1 MKARKAPG
9 LGAVWGEKGMN
20 RLQKIINGAA
30 WIAIAALGLYIL
42 GYGVRGRTLPKLGYA
57 VRKVLTNAEGTLQN
71 AAAKCLYPGLAYAAG
86 ADGTAASLDEL
97 LIREAAELFPLFSFI
112 EQQELYETASESA
125 VTYEILIQ
133 GGAHDENEIDAQTGE
148 AFDIAEKVEEENLR
162 AAQEEQAAREQER
175 RAQEALAQA
184 EAEAA
189 GQTEAGSQ
197 AASAVQS
204 GAVLGTE
211 YTLEQLSDFDFL
223 KNNFYIVESNTA
235 ISSDLL
241 DAETLL
247 GMDMTMKQDSS
258 APQILIY
265 HTHSQEGFVDSVPG
279 DSSTTIVGVGE
290 YLAEL
295 LRDTYG
301 YNVIHNTGVYDFID
315 GKLDR
320 NQAYT
325 LAAED
330 VEQILAENPTI
341 EVIID
346 LHRDGVQE
354 DTHLVTEVNGK
365 TTAQIMFFNG
375 LSFSKRNGPIGY
387 LENPYIGENLALSL
401 QMKLGCEK
409 YYPGFTRKVYLKS
422 LRYNLHLRPKS
433 LLVEAGAQTNTLQEM
448 LNAMEPLA
456 YVLNQV
462 LKGN

>member
-1 MKARKAPG
+1 MK
-9 LGAVWGEKGMN
+9 E
-20 RLQKIINGAA
+20 LQKIVNMVIWLVIG
-30 WIAIAALGLYIL
+30 ILGFYIL
-42 GYGVRGRTLPKLGYA
+42 SFGVKGRSFSRAAYACAKL
-57 VRKVLTNAEGTLQN
+57 LTNAEGSLQN
-71 AAAKCLYPGLAYAAG
+71 TAAEFLYPGLAFAAG
-86 ADGTAASLDEL
+86 EPRTSSSFDEF
-97 LIREAAELFPLFSFI
+97 LIRNAMGIFPLFSFMDG
-112 EQQELYETASESA
+112 QELYETATESA
-125 VTYEILIQ
+125 VTYDILIQ

-162 AAQEEQAAREQER
+162 AAQEEQAALEQLRREQEAW
-175 RAQEALAQA
+175 AQAQGNQA
-184 EAEAA
+184 EASA
-189 GQTEAGSQ
+189 SQ
-197 AASAVQS
+197 AVQT
-204 GAVLGTE
+204 GEILGTE

-223 KNNFYIVESNTA
+223 KSNFYIVESNTD

-241 DAETLL
+241 DAEKLL
-247 GMDMTMKQDSS
+247 GMDMTMQQDNS

-279 DSSTTIVGVGE
+279 DNSTTIVGVGD
-290 YLAEL
+290 YLTEL

-301 YNVIHNTGVYDFID
+301 YNVIHNTNVYDFID

-325 LAAED
+325 LAEAD
-330 VEQILAENPTI
+330 VQQILAENPSI

-354 DTHLVTEVNGK
+354 GTHLVTEVNGK
-365 TTAQIMFFNG
+365 PTAQFMFFNG

-401 QMKLGCEK
+401 QMKLACEK
-409 YYPGFTRKVYLKS
+409 YYPGLSRKVYLKS

-433 LLVEAGAQTNTLQEM
+433 LLVEAGAQTNTLEEM

-456 YVLNQV
+456 YVLDQV
-462 LKGN
+462 LRGE

>member
-1 MKARKAPG
+1 M
-9 LGAVWGEKGMN
+9 
-20 RLQKIINGAA
+20 
-30 WIAIAALGLYIL
+30 
-42 GYGVRGRTLPKLGYA
+42 
-57 VRKVLTNAEGTLQN
+57 
-71 AAAKCLYPGLAYAAG
+71 
-86 ADGTAASLDEL
+86 
-97 LIREAAELFPLFSFI
+97 
-112 EQQELYETASESA
+112 
-125 VTYEILIQ
+125 
-133 GGAHDENEIDAQTGE
+133 
-148 AFDIAEKVEEENLR
+148 
-162 AAQEEQAAREQER
+162 
-175 RAQEALAQA
+175 
-184 EAEAA
+184 
-189 GQTEAGSQ
+189 
-197 AASAVQS
+197 
-204 GAVLGTE
+204 LGTE

-223 KNNFYIVESNTA
+223 KNNFYIVESNTD

>member
-1 MKARKAPG
+1 
-9 LGAVWGEKGMN
+9 MN
-20 RLQKIINGAA
+20 RLHKIINGIV
-30 WIAIAALGLYIL
+30 WLIIGALGLYIL
-42 GYGVRGRTLPKLGYA
+42 GYGIRGRTLSRAGYA
-57 VRKVLTNAEGTLQN
+57 CMKILTNAEGSLQN
-71 AAAKCLYPGLAYAAG
+71 AAAKCLYPGLAFAAG
-86 ADGTAASLDEL
+86 ESEASSGFDET
-97 LIREAAELFPLFSFI
+97 LIRKAMGIFPLFSFMDS
-112 EQQELYETASESA
+112 QELYETETESA

-133 GGAHDENEIDAQTGE
+133 GGAHDENEINVQTGE

-162 AAQEEQAAREQER
+162 AAQEEQEALEQARREQE
-175 RAQEALAQA
+175 AAAQA
-184 EAEAA
+184 QIQQAQGES
-189 GQTEAGSQ
+189 GQ
-197 AASAVQS
+197 AAAVQS
-204 GAVLGTE
+204 GEILGTE

-223 KNNFYIVESNTA
+223 KNNFYIVESNTD

-241 DAETLL
+241 NAEKLL
-247 GMDMTMKQDSS
+247 GMDMTMKQDNS

-279 DSSTTIVGVGE
+279 DNSTTIVGVGE
-290 YLAEL
+290 YLAQL

-301 YNVIHNTGVYDFID
+301 YNVIHNTNVYDFID
-315 GKLDR
+315 GELDR

-330 VEQILAENPTI
+330 VEKILAENPSI

-365 TTAQIMFFNG
+365 PTAQIMFFNG
-375 LSFSKRNGPIGY
+375 LSFSKRNGPIDY
-387 LENPYIGENLALSL
+387 LQNPYIGENLALSL
-401 QMKLGCEK
+401 QMKLNCEK

-433 LLVEAGAQTNTLQEM
+433 LLVEAGAQTNTVEEM
-448 LNAMEPLA
+448 MNAMEPLA

-462 LKGN
+462 LKNP

>member
-1 MKARKAPG
+1 MG
-9 LGAVWGEKGMN
+9 
-20 RLQKIINGAA
+20 I
-30 WIAIAALGLYIL
+30 
-42 GYGVRGRTLPKLGYA
+42 
-57 VRKVLTNAEGTLQN
+57 
-71 AAAKCLYPGLAYAAG
+71 
-86 ADGTAASLDEL
+86 
-97 LIREAAELFPLFSFI
+97 FPLFSFMDS
-112 EQQELYETASESA
+112 QELYETETESA

-133 GGAHDENEIDAQTGE
+133 GGAHDENEINVQTGE

-162 AAQEEQAAREQER
+162 AAQEEQEALEQARREQE
-175 RAQEALAQA
+175 AAAQA
-184 EAEAA
+184 GLQETRD
-189 GQTEAGSQ
+189 GQA
-197 AASAVQS
+197 AVQS
-204 GAVLGTE
+204 GEILGTE

-223 KNNFYIVESNTA
+223 KNNFYIVESNTD

-241 DAETLL
+241 NAEKLL
-247 GMDMTMKQDSS
+247 GMDMTMKQDNS

-279 DSSTTIVGVGE
+279 DNSTTIVGVGE
-290 YLAEL
+290 YLTEL

-301 YNVIHNTGVYDFID
+301 YNVIHNTNVYDFID
-315 GKLDR
+315 GELDR

-330 VEQILAENPTI
+330 VEQILAENPSI

-365 TTAQIMFFNG
+365 PTAQIMFFNG
-375 LSFSKRNGPIGY
+375 LSFSKRNGPIDY
-387 LENPYIGENLALSL
+387 LQNPYIGENLALSL
-401 QMKLGCEK
+401 QMKLNCEK

-433 LLVEAGAQTNTLQEM
+433 LLVEAGAQTNTVEEM
-448 LNAMEPLA
+448 MNAMEPLA

-462 LKGN
+462 LKNP

>member
-175 RAQEALAQA
+175 REQEALAQA

-197 AASAVQS
+197 AAGAVQS

-223 KNNFYIVESNTA
+223 KNNFYIVESNTD

-258 APQILIY
+258 VPQILIY

-301 YNVIHNTGVYDFID
+301 YNVIHNTGIYDFID

-330 VEQILAENPTI
+330 VEQM
-341 EVIID
+341 
-346 LHRDGVQE
+346 
-354 DTHLVTEVNGK
+354 
-365 TTAQIMFFNG
+365 IMFFNG